1 MSNLGLGRAV
11 TRATRSAMKQRRRE
25 ATGDWRS
32 RDRDS
37 ALTHHARGSTLNR
50 KVFQVVAFAEAF
62 TWAGLLVG
70 MYFKH
75 IAETSE
81 VGVQIFGPLHGAM
94 FLIYLLVAFTTK
106 SVFGWSGKVLLLA
119 LVAAVPPFMTV
130 VFERWALA
138 RGLLGDTAPA
148 EVPQEG

>member
-11 TRATRSAMKQRRRE
+11 TRATRSAMRQRRRE
-25 ATGDWRS
+25 ANADWRS

-37 ALTHHARGSTLNR
+37 ALTYHARGSALNR
-50 KVFQVVAFAEAF
+50 KVFQVTAFAEAF

-94 FLIYLLVAFTTK
+94 FLVYLLVAVTTK
-106 SVFGWSGKVLLLA
+106 SVFGWSGKVLLVA

-138 RGLLGDTAPA
+138 KGLLGDLESPPVRQ
-148 EVPQEG
+148 EV